1 MTEGQLERRYRILEN
16 LFADKRNNYSIRLDG
31 SFISI
36 RNILTLEGI
45 YTDSLQYAK
54 RWIVKDIKG

>member
-1 MTEGQLERRYRILEN
+1 MTEGQLEKRYKILEN
-16 LFADKRNNYSIRLDG
+16 LLNDKRWKYSIQLYC

-36 RNILTLEGI
+36 RNNMTLDGV

-54 RWIVKDIKG
+54 RWIVNDLKL